1 MKLSFQA
8 KLFLL
13 VGIAIALAALPIV
26 FFSGDYLQEA
36 GKKREHD
43 SFVNTLMLVED
54 SISQRY
60 MQMLSAEIDS
70 VRIAKEDLEVTGAL
84 LRNLIM
90 MDGSAA
96 AGSGLDQWKQA
107 LHTWNYHFALFD
119 IEGKPV
125 LGDTLVAQATAPG
138 RKDFKGQSLQSMLS
152 VRPGRT
158 NCSFAVAEVAGRV
171 NDVPL
176 LLCFMPIPGKGMI
189 VIAVTIDHIVLSR
202 MQTERG
208 LEESLRERF
217 DELKMHEEASVTIF
231 AGDGRVIA
239 AKGASIAL
247 SDIPEEALLKA
258 RSQEQLEGEGT
269 GPKGKEFLF
278 QLEYFKALDW
288 YIVAFITKDAINA
301 PARQLTVYLASFAF
315 CVILLSILVMFG
327 VTARLIEPLQ
337 LLTRKAQELAA
348 DEFSIEGETHIEEK
362 IREDM
367 PAHRS
372 DEMGQLASAFAAMG
386 KALDSNIRNLK
397 ETLAVRQRM
406 EGELTAARDIQMGI
420 LPPPDSA
427 PRTERYSAHAF
438 LEPAKEVGG
447 DLYDFF
453 TAPDGRQVI
462 VIGDVSDK
470 GVSAALFMS
479 MTVTLVRYAMA
490 EGLSCAEAM
499 RRINDR
505 LAENNPS
512 CMFVT
517 LFIGIFDPETGELEY
532 ASGAH
537 CPPFVV
543 SPDSAVEVRAL
554 TDTSGPLVGAMEG
567 MDFEPCHAVI
577 APGEYCLVYT
587 DGVSE
592 AMNEEKELF
601 SEERIAEVLD
611 GMRGANPEE
620 VLDGVMEAL
629 KAHRGPAAQSDDITM
644 LTLEYKHASRSE

>member
-1 MKLSFQA
+1 MNISFRG

-13 VGIAIALAALPIV
+13 IGIAISLAALPIV

-36 GKKREHD
+36 GKKHEHA
-43 SFVNTLMLVED
+43 SFVNTLALVED

-90 MDGSAA
+90 MDGSSA
-96 AGSGLDQWKQA
+96 AGSVLEQWKQA

-119 IEGKPV
+119 IEGKSV
-125 LGDTLVAQATAPG
+125 FGDNLVEQATAPG
-138 RKDFKGQSLQSMLS
+138 RKDFKGQPLQSMLTA
-152 VRPGRT
+152 RPGGT

-171 NDVPL
+171 NEVPL

-202 MQTERG
+202 MQTAKG
-208 LEESLRERF
+208 MEESLRERF
-217 DELKMHEEASVTIF
+217 NELKVHDEATVAII
-231 AGDGRVIA
+231 AGDGRVVA
-239 AKGASIAL
+239 AKGTAMSL
-247 SDIPEEALLKA
+247 SDIPEEALRKA
-258 RSQEQLEGEGT
+258 RSQDQFEGEGS
-269 GPKGKEFLF
+269 GPMGNKFLF

-288 YIVAFITKDAINA
+288 YIVAFITKEAINA
-301 PARQLTVYLASFAF
+301 PARQLAVYLAAFAF

-337 LLTRKAQELAA
+337 LLTQKAQELA
-348 DEFSIEGETHIEEK
+348 DDDFSIEGETHIEAK

-367 PAHRS
+367 PAHRN
-372 DEMGQLASAFAAMG
+372 DEMGQLATAFAAMG
-386 KALDSNIRNLK
+386 KALDDNIRNLK

-406 EGELTAARDIQMGI
+406 EGELNAARDIQMGI

-427 PRTERYSAHAF
+427 PRTEHYSAHAF

-453 TAPDGRQVI
+453 TAPDGRQAI

-479 MTVTLVRYAMA
+479 MTVTLVRYAVA
-490 EGLSCAEAM
+490 EGLSCAEVM

-517 LFIGIFDPETGELEY
+517 LFIGLFDPETGELEY

-543 SPDSAVEVRAL
+543 SPDRAVEVRAL

-611 GMRGANPEE
+611 SMRDASPEE
-620 VLDGVMEAL
+620 VLEGVMDAL
-629 KAHRGPAAQSDDITM
+629 KAHRGSAAQSDDITM
-644 LTLEYKHASRSE
+644 ICFRRMA

>member
-1 MKLSFQA
+1 MNLSFRA

-13 VGIAIALAALPIV
+13 VGVAIALAALPII
-26 FFSGDYLQEA
+26 FFSSGYLQDT

-43 SFVNTLMLVED
+43 SFVNTVRLVED

-60 MQMLSAEIDS
+60 MQMLAAEVDS

-84 LRNLIM
+84 IRNLCM
-90 MDGSAA
+90 MNDGVTADYT
-96 AGSGLDQWKQA
+96 LEHWKQA

-119 IEGKPV
+119 MSGMPLLSDQLI
-125 LGDTLVAQATAPG
+125 TRATAAG
-138 RKDFKGQSLQSMLS
+138 VKDFKGQPLQSKFIA
-152 VRPGRT
+152 RPGQAD
-158 NCSFAVAEVAGRV
+158 CSFAVVETEG
-171 NDVPL
+171 NSGKNVPV
-176 LLCFMPIPGKGMI
+176 LLCFMPVPGKGMLVLGVEI
-189 VIAVTIDHIVLSR
+189 EHIVLSR

-208 LEESLRERF
+208 MVESLRERIA
-217 DELKMHEEASVTIF
+217 ELQMHEDASVAVI
-231 AGDGRVIA
+231 AGDGTVIA
-239 AKGASIAL
+239 SRGKPIAL
-247 SDIPEEALLKA
+247 ADIPEKALAHA
-258 RSQEQLEGEGT
+258 RKQEHLEGEGV
-269 GPKGKEFLF
+269 GSLGMEFLY
-278 QLEYFKALDW
+278 QLEHFKALDW
-288 YIVAFITKDAINA
+288 YIVALISKDAIFA
-301 PARQLTVYLASFAF
+301 PARELTWYLLSFAAIVF
-315 CVILLSILVMFG
+315 LLSFLVMFTL
-327 VTARLIEPLQ
+327 TARLIQPLQ
-337 LLTRKAQELAA
+337 LLTQKAQDLAA
-348 DEFSIEGETHIEEK
+348 DDFSIEGETHIEDK

-397 ETLAVRQRM
+397 ETLAARQRM
-406 EGELTAARDIQMGI
+406 EGELNAARDIQMGI
-420 LPPPDSA
+420 LPQPDSA
-427 PRTERYSAHAF
+427 PRSEHYSAHAF

-479 MTVTLVRYAMA
+479 MTVTLVRYALA
-490 EGLSCAEAM
+490 EGLGCAEAM

-517 LFIGIFDPETGELEY
+517 LFIGVFDPESGELEY

-543 SPDSAVEVRAL
+543 SPDSSIAVRAL

-592 AMNEEKELF
+592 AMDEGKELF
-601 SEERIAEVLD
+601 TEGRIAEVLD
-611 GMRGANPEE
+611 GMREASPEE
-620 VLDGVMEAL
+620 VLVGVMDAL
-629 KAHRGPAAQSDDITM
+629 KAHRGKAAQSDDITM
-644 LTLEYKHASRSE
+644 ICFKRS

>member
-1 MKLSFQA
+1 MNLSFRA

-13 VGIAIALAALPIV
+13 VGIAIGLAALPII
-26 FFSGDYLQEA
+26 FFSSSYLLDA

-43 SFVNTLMLVED
+43 SFVNTIRLVED

-60 MQMLSAEIDS
+60 MQMLAAEVES
-70 VRIAKEDLEVTGAL
+70 VRIAKEDLEVTGSL
-84 LRNLIM
+84 LRETFMASEGALTEVPL
-90 MDGSAA
+90 A
-96 AGSGLDQWKQA
+96 QWKQT
-107 LHTWNYHFALFD
+107 LHKWNYHLALFD
-119 IEGKPV
+119 MSGMPLLSDKLI
-125 LGDTLVAQATAPG
+125 TQATAPG
-138 RKDFKGQSLQSMLS
+138 VKDFKGQSLQSKFIA
-152 VRPGRT
+152 RAGQAD
-158 NCSFAVAEVAGRV
+158 CSFAVAEVEGV
-171 NDVPL
+171 SGNDIPV
-176 LLCFMPIPGKGMI
+176 LLCFMPMPGKGML
-189 VIAVTIDHIVLSR
+189 VLAVEIEHIVLSR
-202 MQTERG
+202 IQTEKG
-208 LEESLRERF
+208 MVESLRERIA
-217 DELKMHEEASVTIF
+217 ELKMHADAAVAVISGEGT
-231 AGDGRVIA
+231 VIA
-239 AKGASIAL
+239 SKGAPIAL
-247 SDIPEEALLKA
+247 ADIPEEALRRA
-258 RSQEQLEGEGT
+258 RNMDQLEGEGV
-269 GPKGKEFLF
+269 GPRGTEFLF
-278 QLEYFKALDW
+278 QLEHFKALDW
-288 YIVAFITKDAINA
+288 YIIALISKDAISA
-301 PARQLTVYLASFAF
+301 PARELSWYLVSFAA
-315 CVILLSILVMFG
+315 CVIVLSLLVMFTL
-327 VTARLIEPLQ
+327 TARLIKPLQ

-372 DEMGQLASAFAAMG
+372 DEVGQLASAFASMG
-386 KALDSNIRNLK
+386 KALDGNIRKLK

-406 EGELTAARDIQMGI
+406 EGELNAARDIQMGI

-427 PRTERYSAHAF
+427 PRTEHYSAHAF

-453 TAPDGRQVI
+453 TAPDGRQVV

-543 SPDSAVEVRAL
+543 SPDSGVAVRAL
-554 TDTSGPLVGAMEG
+554 SDTSGPLVGAMED

-592 AMNEEKELF
+592 AMNEDKELF
-601 SEERIAEVLD
+601 TEGRIAEVLD
-611 GMRGANPEE
+611 GMRSATPEE
-620 VLDGVMEAL
+620 VLDGVMDAL
-629 KAHRGPAAQSDDITM
+629 KVHRGAAAQSDDITM
-644 LTLEYKHASRSE
+644 ICFKRS